1 MWKCHKPSYEGHQ
14 MVIAVV
20 AKKTSSPMKRAM
32 EEWLFDLTSTNTF
45 LLSLWFYKSCLYHVL
60 QWWNICGMKPYAHWL
75 MSCQSQIINQW
86 VCGFTVRPTSP
97 LQIHFFC
104 NQDGNSGKTPLEP
117 LKWVVRN
124 QWVTSQYLRQ
134 SIKLSMSSIEVYR
147 KAILSWGL
155 LSWAVLRVLSPAQSH
170 GKQNLKLSL

>member
-1 MWKCHKPSYEGHQ
+1 

-20 AKKTSSPMKRAM
+20 VKKTSSPMKRAM
-32 EEWLFDLTSTNTF
+32 EEWLFDLTSANTF

-60 QWWNICGMKPYAHWL
+60 QWCNICGMKPYAHWL
-75 MSCQSQIINQW
+75 MSCQSQIISQW
-86 VCGFTVRPTSP
+86 VYVFTVRPTSP
-97 LQIHFFC
+97 LQIHSFC
-104 NQDGNSGKTPLEP
+104 DQDGNSGKTHLEP

-134 SIKLSMSSIEVYR
+134 SIKLSMSSIKVYR
-147 KAILSWGL
+147 KAILSWGQ
-155 LSWAVLRVLSPAQSH
+155 LSWAVLGVLSLVQSH